1 MLRQL
6 FETFLETTETE
17 KQDDGTVDDAHAHLE
32 YSTQASVGLWALQ
45 LPELKIA
52 AASRLSW
59 LDLLTVDV
67 RSGAY
72 LCTCDNERLVRSD
85 VR

>member
-1 MLRQL
+1 MLAAFQPESTRCSLTMLRQL

-52 AASRLSW
+52 AASRLS
-59 LDLLTVDV
+59 
-67 RSGAY
+67 
-72 LCTCDNERLVRSD
+72 
-85 VR
+85 